1 MVWGVGALIGINA
14 GISAI
19 SAKKKAEERNKLIEA
34 RKAWAHEEK
43 KYANQM
49 FEIQTYQRSFAKEA
63 AGARRLGRAAS
74 SGLGTVGAQIL
85 NQFDSIFEGFDTKV
99 REMAHAHELRRI
111 DAEINQ
117 LSSQVRSPGKAA
129 GFAFLTAGVEGLTY
143 AAAAGAFNKK
153 SKTKAKTAKADDGT
167 YTIPK
172 DVTSARDN
180 LLGIG
185 SYGGATGSW

>member
-1 MVWGVGALIGINA
+1 MY
-14 GISAI
+14 
-19 SAKKKAEERNKLIEA
+19 KR
-34 RKAWAHEEK
+34 
-43 KYANQM
+43 Q
-49 FEIQTYQRSFAKEA
+49 
-63 AGARRLGRAAS
+63 
-74 SGLGTVGAQIL
+74 
-85 NQFDSIFEGFDTKV
+85 GFDTKV

-117 LSSQVRSPGKAA
+117 LSSQIRSPGKAA

-153 SKTKAKTAKADDGT
+153 SKTKAAKADDGT
-167 YTIPK
+167 YTTPK

-180 LLGIG
+180 IVGIG